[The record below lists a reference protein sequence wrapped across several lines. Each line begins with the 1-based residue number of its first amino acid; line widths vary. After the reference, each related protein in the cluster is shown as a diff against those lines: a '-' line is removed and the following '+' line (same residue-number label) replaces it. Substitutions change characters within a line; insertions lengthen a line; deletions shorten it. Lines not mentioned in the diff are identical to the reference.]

1 MEADL
6 VEDICRHLVEEL
18 LVVVFPEG
26 LAQEVLLVKLF
37 GEPGSPDVGLG
48 HLSKGDRS
56 GVAGAHH
63 GLECQWD
70 IL

>member
-1 MEADL
+1 M
-6 VEDICRHLVEEL
+6 
-18 LVVVFPEG
+18 VVVFPEG

-48 HLSKGDRS
+48 HLSQGDRG